1 MLKYNYN
8 NKYKN
13 YNMSEQ
19 SWIVLSTLIL
29 GLVTGGGIMLYHNQY
44 VDGDDENNVT
54 SDSLDEAS
62 DETDEDSLDEDDKK
76 ATKKTLKIKSIKSK
90 KHAKKTHGTT
100 KRRY

>member
-13 YNMSEQ
+13 YNMSQQ

-29 GLVTGGGIMLYHNQY
+29 GLVTGGGIMLYHNQS
-44 VDGDDENNVT
+44 VDADEENNTT
-54 SDSLDEAS
+54 SETLDETL
-62 DETDEDSLDEDDKK
+62 DETDEDSLDDDKK
-76 ATKKTLKIKSIKSK
+76 VTKKMLKVKSIKSK
-90 KHAKKTHGTT
+90 KHARKTQGTT

>member
-13 YNMSEQ
+13 YNMSQQ

-44 VDGDDENNVT
+44 LDGDGESN
-54 SDSLDEAS
+54 EAS
-62 DETDEDSLDEDDKK
+62 DILDDVPDETDEDSLDDDKK
-76 ATKKTLKIKSIKSK
+76 VIKKTLKVKSIKSK
-90 KHAKKTHGTT
+90 KHAKKTQGTT